1 MTAIASPLRSEQIL
15 WNRLDVPGHDACR
28 LDPVDDGWQL
38 SGTALFLHEGEP
50 AHLRYKV
57 ECDERWHTRQGWAHG
72 WIGSRKV
79 QIDASRTT
87 DGAWICNGARLEH
100 LRGCL
105 DLDLGF
111 TPSTNL
117 FQLRRIAL
125 AVGDALD
132 VPVAWFDAPDGTLE
146 LMKQRYERRSEDT
159 YWYESPQYDYYELI
173 GVSAAGFVT
182 RYPKLWERVQ

>member
-1 MTAIASPLRSEQIL
+1 MTAISSALRSEQIL

-28 LDPVDDGWQL
+28 LEAVGSGWRL
-38 SGTALFLHEGEP
+38 SGTALFVHEGEP
-50 AHLRYKV
+50 AHLGYLV
-57 ECDERWHTRQGWAHG
+57 ECDERWHTRHGWARG
-72 WIGSRKV
+72 WIGGR
-79 QIDASRTT
+79 QIQIEAARAD
-87 DGAWICNGARLEH
+87 DGAWVCNGARLAQLAE
-100 LRGCL
+100 CI

-125 AVGDALD
+125 SIGDALD

-159 YWYESPQYDYYELI
+159 YWYESPQYDYYELLDVN
-173 GVSAAGFVT
+173 GAGFVT
-182 RYPKLWERVQ
+182 RYPRLWEQQR